1 MNFMETMEK
10 MNSIDDVQLKKDWGY
25 TDIQLFSL
33 NEGVFAARKEW
44 QKDPALRCKS
54 VFLSKFTNDEG
65 YRYDQENDTA
75 ADILVTGVIPKEYQ
89 IYEPTIEDQIADDW
103 AVVTVH
109 NSKVVDKYL

>member
-1 MNFMETMEK
+1 MENYIVDDEAFTAFLNKVADDKEK
-10 MNSIDDVQLKKDWGY
+10 GNRQSNSNY
-25 TDIQLFSL
+25 
-33 NEGVFAARKEW
+33 EARKEW
-44 QKDPALRCKS
+44 QKDPALKCKS

>member
-44 QKDPALRCKS
+44 QKDPALKCKS

-75 ADILVTGVIPKEYQ
+75 ADILVTGVQTCALPISQRRLTLKGKL
-89 IYEPTIEDQIADDW
+89 IYI
-103 AVVTVH
+103 
-109 NSKVVDKYL
+109 